1 MFRERENGSS
11 KTGAIGRAIDSL
23 TLINGIGERF
33 KYELKEEK
41 VINFTPLLRRVN
53 NKINPISAMRE
64 ILYVPGSG
72 LHYTKILPFDFE
84 KDDPIPAGAGVAEEI
99 FLYPILLN
107 EQRLIQLWEI
117 DRGLVRYLA
126 GLTPEKIESVFQSGT
141 TRK

>member
-53 NKINPISAMRE
+53 NKINPS
-64 ILYVPGSG
+64 ILSC
-72 LHYTKILPFDFE
+72 
-84 KDDPIPAGAGVAEEI
+84 
-99 FLYPILLN
+99 LYQN
-107 EQRLIQLWEI
+107 QTQLSTMI
-117 DRGLVRYLA
+117 D
-126 GLTPEKIESVFQSGT
+126 
-141 TRK
+141 